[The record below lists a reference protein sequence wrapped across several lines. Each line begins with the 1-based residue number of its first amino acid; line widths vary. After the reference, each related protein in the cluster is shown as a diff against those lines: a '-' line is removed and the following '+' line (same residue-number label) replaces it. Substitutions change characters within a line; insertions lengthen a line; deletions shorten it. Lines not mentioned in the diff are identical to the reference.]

1 MKIEVGTLKEIGA
14 QHDAVIEISDNH
26 GRFKACDLNIRMAT
40 VTAMA
45 KRGWIGVD
53 ERGFAVITDAGW
65 NAVSEI

>member
-1 MKIEVGTLKEIGA
+1 MTRA
-14 QHDAVIEISDNH
+14 QYDAVIEIADNR

-53 ERGFAVITDAGW
+53 DRGFAFVTDAGW
-65 NAVSEI
+65 KAVEGI

>member
-1 MKIEVGTLKEIGA
+1 MTRA
-14 QHDAVIEISDNH
+14 QYDAVIEIADNH

-53 ERGFAVITDAGW
+53 ARGFAFVTDAGW
-65 NAVSEI
+65 KAVEGI